1 MENLATHKQQRKITI
16 IPKAEIIQTIFS
28 DCILI
33 KLEINKKM
41 KAKKKDILKLKI
53 TTQNS
58 LVTLQ
63 IKEMAKLK

>member
-41 KAKKKDILKLKI
+41 KAKKK
-53 TTQNS
+53 TF
-58 LVTLQ
+58 
-63 IKEMAKLK
+63 